1 MKRRPPRSTRTDP
14 LFPSTTLVR
23 SPVRPRELRAL
34 CRNLLQLRQQAESVK
49 QRALSLEQRLLSSMH
64 EVEERERET
73 LTRLA
78 RAIAYR
84 DSGTSA
90 NLERLARIAGMVA
103 EEMGLFEDEVRMI
116 ELAAPLH
123 DLGKIAIPD
132 ALLMKPGPLTDEET
146 QAEEHTAELQSL

>member
-1 MKRRPPRSTRTDP
+1 
-14 LFPSTTLVR
+14 
-23 SPVRPRELRAL
+23 
-34 CRNLLQLRQQAESVK
+34 
-49 QRALSLEQRLLSSMH
+49 MH

-103 EEMGLFEDEVRMI
+103 EEMGMFEDEVRLI

-123 DLGKIAIPD
+123 DLGTIAIPD
-132 ALLMKPGPLTDEET
+132 ALMMKPGPLTVEET
-146 QAEEHTAELQSL
+146 RLMRRHPELGTALLSGCQARFIQLRAKIALRHPVDR